1 MLMRVRCNLNFVR
14 LKFQKRSAL
23 KFASRSESQ
32 ISEAQRTDICWT
44 NYPIVNKPLGT
55 IPQSGGYKTPKLA
68 LGFIPV
74 AFFCMI
80 GIFLVLS
87 PLNYAGANDFEQ
99 LRKESAKIKTIQAHF
114 VQKKSMKILSRPLIS
129 EGRFY
134 YVAPDSF
141 RWEYFKPL
149 RSIVLAYKNN
159 TKRFIA
165 SGGKMVE
172 DKTGGAQALNI
183 VLGEVAGW
191 MSGRFDQNP
200 SFAAIIHEES
210 NTRITLTPVEKNM
223 TGMIEKIEITLS
235 KKSTTVQS
243 VKIIES
249 ANNFTQINFDNV
261 EINKAINPS
270 VFQDVQ

>member
-1 MLMRVRCNLNFVR
+1 MHTRCNLYIFVY
-14 LKFQKRSAL
+14 
-23 KFASRSESQ
+23 
-32 ISEAQRTDICWT
+32 I
-44 NYPIVNKPLGT
+44 IVGAF
-55 IPQSGGYKTPKLA
+55 LA
-68 LGFIPV
+68 L
-74 AFFCMI
+74 A
-80 GIFLVLS
+80 

-99 LRKESAKIKTIQAHF
+99 LRKESANIKTIQAHF

-134 YVAPDSF
+134 YAAPDSL

-149 RSIVLAYKNN
+149 RSIVIAYKNN
-159 TKRFIA
+159 TKRYIT

-172 DKTGGAQALNI
+172 DKTGGVQAMKI

-200 SFAAIIHEES
+200 SFAATINEGANI
-210 NTRITLTPVEKNM
+210 RITLTPTEKSM
-223 TGMIEKIEITLS
+223 TGKIEIILS
-235 KKSTTVQS
+235 KKSATVQS
-243 VKIIES
+243 VKITES

-270 VFQDVQ
+270 VFQDAQ

>member
-1 MLMRVRCNLNFVR
+1 
-14 LKFQKRSAL
+14 
-23 KFASRSESQ
+23 
-32 ISEAQRTDICWT
+32 
-44 NYPIVNKPLGT
+44 LGT
-55 IPQSGGYKTPKLA
+55 IPPRGGYDTPKLA
-68 LGFIPV
+68 LNFIPV
-74 AFFCMI
+74 ICACII

-87 PLNYAGANDFEQ
+87 LLNDAGANDFEQ
-99 LRKESAKIKTIQAHF
+99 LRKESAKIKTIQSHF
-114 VQKKSMKILSRPLIS
+114 IQKKFMKILSRPLIS

-134 YVAPDSF
+134 YVVPDSF

-149 RSIVLAYKNN
+149 RSIIIAYKNN
-159 TKRFIA
+159 TKRYIA

-172 DKTGGAQALNI
+172 DKTGGAQALGI

-191 MSGRFDQNP
+191 MSGKFDQNP
-200 SFAAIIHEES
+200 SFAATIHEGA
-210 NTRITLTPVEKNM
+210 NTRITLTPVGKSM

-235 KKSTTVQS
+235 KKSTTIQS

-270 VFQDVQ
+270 IFQDAQ